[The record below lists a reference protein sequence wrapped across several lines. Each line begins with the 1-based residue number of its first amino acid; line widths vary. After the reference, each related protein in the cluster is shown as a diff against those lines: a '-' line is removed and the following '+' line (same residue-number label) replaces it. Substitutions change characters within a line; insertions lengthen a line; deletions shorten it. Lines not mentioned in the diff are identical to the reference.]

1 MIDRALLSL
10 QALSRIYIW
19 KCCGHVGSKRC
30 ISTTLYRYAKH
41 ANYQGVLRTFWHN
54 RRRICDGHGRV
65 PSLSHISASL
75 FLLPSP
81 KIFLCHYVALPFSPY
96 ILVGRSLSKPD
107 SAATLSDTVFRELG
121 PRASCAAFEH
131 VETAVLATVSVTIEA
146 STAEHGTVSD
156 MFQLLKDLYNSADS

>member
-1 MIDRALLSL
+1 
-10 QALSRIYIW
+10 
-19 KCCGHVGSKRC
+19 
-30 ISTTLYRYAKH
+30 
-41 ANYQGVLRTFWHN
+41 
-54 RRRICDGHGRV
+54 
-65 PSLSHISASL
+65 
-75 FLLPSP
+75 
-81 KIFLCHYVALPFSPY
+81 VALPFSPY